1 MNQKQHYTKYLNTKS
16 VCKNLKEQEFVGLCK
31 ESIFEK
37 KDDKVLK
44 KYIRKKGI
52 LNFIL

>member
-1 MNQKQHYTKYLNTKS
+1 MSQKQYYIKDLYTKS

-31 ESIFEK
+31 ESIFKWKDEK
-37 KDDKVLK
+37 IKK